1 MYLCY
6 YLPSI
11 FKLNLY
17 KNSFVKLGVTVLL
30 IDTRVSWSVL
40 IITLL
45 CLFFPFLA
53 DFQFP
58 LLEGTVVRGVEN
70 IQALLLLTFAAMS
83 YFYMQPMKLPESKK
97 YFWLWSVL
105 WWLLLFGR
113 SISWG
118 RDYFPDVPKMYF
130 RGISII
136 LIGSVVFMLFT
147 KPLRKEIAFKMK
159 HVAIPAWAM
168 LMTLMGLIISDG
180 IEHGRIYGGIFLH
193 QVAYKDLMEELYEF
207 PLIIGLFIMAFNI
220 MQQDKQV

>member
-1 MYLCY
+1 M
-6 YLPSI
+6 PSI

-45 CLFFPFLA
+45 CLLFPFLA

-58 LLEGTVVRGVEN
+58 LIGGAVVRAVEN
-70 IQALLLLTFAAMS
+70 IQAILLLTFAAIS
-83 YFYMQPMKLPESKK
+83 YFYMQPMKLPETKK

-136 LIGSVVFMLFT
+136 LIGSVVFMLFA

-180 IEHGRIYGGIFLH
+180 IEHSRIYGGIFLH
-193 QVAYKDLMEELYEF
+193 YVAYKDLMEELYEF
-207 PLIIGLFIMAFNI
+207 PLIIGLFMMAFNI
-220 MQQDKQV
+220 MQQDKQVLK